1 MGIFEDIQ
9 QKETMKIYYET
20 LTEAVTPIS
29 VSFSFPEERIELRSF
44 NGSIYKAEKKD
55 GSNYYTIDG
64 EITFEYSD
72 ICDRCALGTVIS
84 GSGTIQIH
92 AVPGA
97 AEDKPE
103 FCELSDE
110 DCDYYLTHPDFIDLY
125 NILRQET
132 FLMLPAKIVCE
143 KCDDY
148 VDLTEDYNDCDIKA
162 ETGNTMGFLS
172 KLLVKEGK

>member
-1 MGIFEDIQ
+1 M
-9 QKETMKIYYET
+9 KEVMNIYYET

-29 VSFSFPEERIELRSF
+29 VSFSFPEERIELKSF
-44 NGSIYKAEKKD
+44 NGSIYKAEKKGGGD
-55 GSNYYTIDG
+55 CYTIDG
-64 EITFEYSD
+64 EITFEYSG
-72 ICDRCALGTVIS
+72 ICDRCALDTVIS
-84 GSGTIQIH
+84 GSGSLRIQ

-97 AEDKPE
+97 LKDKPELCEDKPE
-103 FCELSDE
+103 LCELSDE

-132 FLMLPAKIVCE
+132 YLMLPAKTVCE

-148 VDLTEDYNDCDIKA
+148 VDLTEDYNDCDIKT
-162 ETGNTMGFLS
+162 ETGNNMGVLS